1 MAADYDDIIVQSSR
15 GLLHQSSGSLVISL
29 HHPCVQMVSCHS
41 NQYSLYDMCCKVAS
55 NAQLNNNNN
64 NNNDDD
70 NVGII
75 AGTVIGGLVVV
86 AILLVLIIYLVF
98 KYRKR

>member
-1 MAADYDDIIVQSSR
+1 MAADYNDIIVQSSR
-15 GLLHQSSGSLVISL
+15 GLLHQLSGSLVISL
-29 HHPCVQMVSCHS
+29 HHPCAQMVSFYS
-41 NQYSLYDMCCKVAS
+41 NQCSLYDMCYKVAS
-55 NAQLNNNNN
+55 NAQLNNNND
-64 NNNDDD
+64 DDD

-75 AGTVIGGLVVV
+75 TGAVIGGLVVV

>member
-1 MAADYDDIIVQSSR
+1 MAADYNDIIVQSSR
-15 GLLHQSSGSLVISL
+15 GLLHQLSGSLVISL
-29 HHPCVQMVSCHS
+29 HHPCVQMVSFHS
-41 NQYSLYDMCCKVAS
+41 NQCSLYDMCYKVAS
-55 NAQLNNNNN
+55 DAQLNNNNN
-64 NNNDDD
+64 NDDDD

-75 AGTVIGGLVVV
+75 TGAVIGGLVVV

>member
-1 MAADYDDIIVQSSR
+1 MTADYDDITVQSSR
-15 GLLHQSSGSLVISL
+15 GLLHQSYGSLVISL

-41 NQYSLYDMCCKVAS
+41 NKCSLYDMCCKVAS

-64 NNNDDD
+64 NDDDD

-75 AGTVIGGLVVV
+75 TGAVIGGLVVV